1 MTSSETRPGSSLSPD
16 RPTADA
22 YTRMEADP
30 RFIELRRRY
39 RSFAFPTTV
48 AFLAWYL
55 LYVLLSAYAR
65 GFMDAKVVGHLN
77 VAFFFG
83 ILQFVSTFL
92 IAWAYSRFANKRIDP
107 VARELRGELQGTDLE
122 GSELGGT
129 R

>member
-1 MTSSETRPGSSLSPD
+1 MTSSETRPGSSLGPD

-30 RFIELRRRY
+30 RFVELRRRF
-39 RSFAFPTTV
+39 RNFAFPWTV

-55 LYVLLSAYAR
+55 LYVLASAYAR
-65 GFMDAKVVGHLN
+65 GFMDSKVVGNLN

-92 IAWAYSRFANKRIDP
+92 IAYLYSKYANRQLDP
-107 VARELRGELQGTDLE
+107 LAGELNRD
-122 GSELGGT
+122 LGG
-129 R
+129 RS

>member
-1 MTSSETRPGSSLSPD
+1 MASSETRRGSGATPAA
-16 RPTADA
+16 PTADA

-30 RFIELRRRY
+30 RFAELRRRF
-39 RSFAFPTTV
+39 RNFVFPWTI

-65 GFMDAKVVGHLN
+65 GFMDNKVVGNLN

-92 IAWAYSRFANKRIDP
+92 IAYLYSRYANRRLDP
-107 VARELRGELQGTDLE
+107 LA
-122 GSELGGT
+122 SELNDDLGG
-129 R
+129 RR

>member
-1 MTSSETRPGSSLSPD
+1 MSSEVEPGLRPGQ
-16 RPTADA
+16 PTAEDYA
-22 YTRMEADP
+22 RMESDP
-30 RFIELRRRY
+30 RFIELRRRF

-65 GFMDAKVVGHLN
+65 DFMDTKVIGNLN

-92 IAWAYSRFANKRIDP
+92 IAYLYSRYAKRRLDP
-107 VARELRGELQGTDLE
+107 LADELN
-122 GSELGGT
+122 SALGG
-129 R
+129 RK